1 MIGPVDDSSLTELE
15 SRHKM
20 RILFLL
26 TLLFSFS
33 CCQPLS
39 PPWNPPLDPPEVPI
53 RDVWAVK
60 DGKAE
65 LPCDIAPPDPTDQIY
80 LVLWYRELAGKPLYS
95 FDLRGK
101 PPNAGKHWSA
111 EPTFGFGQRANFRV
125 PAAESNTALVIK
137 DVSLMDEGVY
147 RCRVDYRNSPT
158 RNMKLNLTVV
168 EEPHAPQIKRDDE
181 ILQDVGGAYAGP
193 FNEGEELKL
202 LCEVHGGRPLP
213 SVFWLVD
220 DQQVHGKTHIEPGK
234 DVVVNKL
241 KYNVLNRSMNNK
253 KVSCVA
259 KNNDINE
266 PKTRTV
272 TIQMNLRPQSV
283 KILRKETYLTE
294 GQKVRIVC
302 EARGSEPPAQILW
315 YLGESPLDN
324 FEVEHN
330 PVGSTTKSILIFQP
344 GENDNKRRLSC
355 RAYNKNIPGSTIDD
369 HWDILFEPKKGGPA
383 DNISQRYYTKDFQI
397 KILALKVSSR
407 QDYADKLD

>member
-33 CCQPLS
+33 CCLRLS

-65 LPCDIAPPDPTDQIY
+65 LPCDIAPPDPTDQVY

-168 EEPHAPQIKRDDE
+168 ECCDGKIVKSISSATHQTTDNSTYKTTDKTTD
-181 ILQDVGGAYAGP
+181 LTT
-193 FNEGEELKL
+193 EGVTAKTTT
-202 LCEVHGGRPLP
+202 
-213 SVFWLVD
+213 
-220 DQQVHGKTHIEPGK
+220 QQGEGK
-234 DVVVNKL
+234 DW
-241 KYNVLNRSMNNK
+241 
-253 KVSCVA
+253 
-259 KNNDINE
+259 
-266 PKTRTV
+266 
-272 TIQMNLRPQSV
+272 
-283 KILRKETYLTE
+283 
-294 GQKVRIVC
+294 C
-302 EARGSEPPAQILW
+302 EA
-315 YLGESPLDN
+315 
-324 FEVEHN
+324 
-330 PVGSTTKSILIFQP
+330 
-344 GENDNKRRLSC
+344 
-355 RAYNKNIPGSTIDD
+355 
-369 HWDILFEPKKGGPA
+369 
-383 DNISQRYYTKDFQI
+383 
-397 KILALKVSSR
+397 
-407 QDYADKLD
+407 